1 MKVRCITDNYDFLTT
16 GEVYEVDYQKSQSYH
31 VKDDD
36 GKPNFLWDWECE
48 VIDEAAQQST
58 QESTKKFK
66 VGEIKQDENQRF
78 NSVWDALDIYPNKDI
93 SYQEFL
99 NAFDDKNVYVTISKS
114 SVVIDIEGE
123 GAYQQF
129 ECTTKEREQ
138 EVMKALIV
146 LYGKREGEN

>member
-1 MKVRCITDNYDFLTT
+1 MKVKCTT
-16 GEVYEVDYQKSQSYH
+16 EQWHCFTEGKEYEVLRKGYGKYY
-31 VKDDD
+31 VNDDNGD
-36 GKPNFLWDWECE
+36 QNELWNYECE

-78 NSVWDALDIYPNKDI
+78 DSVWDALDIYPNKDI

-99 NAFDDKNVYVTISKS
+99 NAFDDKNVYVTISKG

-129 ECTTKEREQ
+129 ECTTKQREQ